1 VRLRVDQGGRAE
13 DVDALVRPEVRGASS
28 IVAPRTAMRPAGKA
42 RRPRRPGQ
50 RAASRRGGREG
61 IAGWTADEQ
70 ECTGAQARWR
80 IMWLTND
87 GRQRALFEALRKL
100 ESGKTGNVGLKW
112 FEILTMPGVAQ
123 SLMSLLL
130 RGEFR

>member
-1 VRLRVDQGGRAE
+1 
-13 DVDALVRPEVRGASS
+13 
-28 IVAPRTAMRPAGKA
+28 
-42 RRPRRPGQ
+42 
-50 RAASRRGGREG
+50 
-61 IAGWTADEQ
+61 
-70 ECTGAQARWR
+70 
-80 IMWLTND
+80 MWLTND

-112 FEILTMPGVAQ
+112 FEIPTMPGVAQ

>member
-1 VRLRVDQGGRAE
+1 VSIRADEPRTSTRLFAQQSVVQVHRRTENGH
-13 DVDALVRPEVRGASS
+13 
-28 IVAPRTAMRPAGKA
+28 APRWQGATTEKTGP
-42 RRPRRPGQ
+42 

-61 IAGWTADEQ
+61 IAGRTADEQ

-87 GRQRALFEALRKL
+87 GPQRALFEALRKL

-112 FEILTMPGVAQ
+112 FEILTIPGVAQ